1 MSNFTYIVTCW
12 HNRSYNAQS
21 RKTCRVEFAS
31 EDSDAYVPGTVLISS
46 RNSSTAGPE
55 TQTSTLLS
63 DNTTTITTSVHSQ
76 NIISELI
83 LPFSFHEG
91 LPAIIGYY
99 YAQCQLA
106 ILMTTTH
113 NFVDLG
119 LPT

>member
-1 MSNFTYIVTCW
+1 MSNFTYIVTTVPIMP
-12 HNRSYNAQS
+12 SPG
-21 RKTCRVEFAS
+21 KPVEFAS

-83 LPFSFHEG
+83 LPFSFYEMW
-91 LPAIIGYY
+91 PAIDHC
-99 YAQCQLA
+99 YAQCKLA
-106 ILMTTTH
+106 IFMTTTH
-113 NFVDLG
+113 NLVDL
-119 LPT
+119 PT

>member
-1 MSNFTYIVTCW
+1 MPSPG
-12 HNRSYNAQS
+12 
-21 RKTCRVEFAS
+21 KPVEFAS

-83 LPFSFHEG
+83 LPFSFYEG
-91 LPAIIGYY
+91 LPAIGHY

-113 NFVDLG
+113 NLVDL
-119 LPT
+119 PT